1 MALMREP
8 SIDAILQYHR
18 PDIAEDE
25 SVTTNY
31 CDTFITVAPDC
42 PIAVAEEPPSGVRPT
57 VASLQYELLRDRPYE
72 LTSDDLLFEVH
83 MIRSGQ
89 DASERS
95 AERQRFFGRDVPCLR
110 ASPLPKRYGWGIHHD
125 AEGFV
130 ALVGLGS
137 AEYAAL
143 AARSDLTQK
152 AAMRSSRK

>member
-8 SIDAILQYHR
+8 SIDSILQYHR

-83 MIRSGQ
+83 MILSGQ

-143 AARSDLTQK
+143 AARSDLTHK